1 MTVQYLID
9 SENVGDFWI
18 PLLDLPAEKSALIV
32 FYTRNSPHMSYESLI
47 RLKESDRTVTFVK
60 CYEGT
65 NALDFQLV
73 SELGYLI
80 GKEEDGSF
88 VIVTNDTGFDAAVKY
103 WRRKKKSVKRITGKE
118 CKNLERRLK
127 EDIGEN
133 RSSRQRAA
141 SMGNPPAEPDASDP
155 SIEKGDGELSG
166 AGRQP
171 AEETEQRSSRP
182 VLRDAESA
190 ALPDSDED
198 SYEEI
203 SYGETSYG
211 ETSFEETSFE
221 ETSFEETADDLEE
234 EDSVFD
240 GPSYGDDDQE
250 DNDQGMFD
258 DAVFGS
264 GVADDEPDRVDES
277 RQPEEDEE
285 EKNGEEERTL
295 RGDGSEAEPETD
307 PADEDMTER
316 PEDFPEDHSFAQ
328 EEEEG
333 SSEEFL
339 SPDHQGHERIVPGV
353 TIPESESYFSTASA
367 EGSLTGE
374 EVVQPLEETPG
385 LPFSATKD
393 SDKQKT
399 SDQDRTEETASSE
412 TASSEKN
419 SSEGNSSE
427 GNFSRG
433 STSERNPSGT
443 EFSETEA
450 SGAENGEKD
459 DQGLSPESG
468 HRSKSRRS
476 RTRRSR
482 SASRKTEQPA
492 EEDQVRDDDEKQ
504 RTIPSDQEGTSG
516 GQSQPV
522 KAKAD
527 SLPDDEEIARIV
539 ACIGP
544 ENLAELHNQLA
555 TFYGD
560 QGKDIYLSIKSNSRN
575 LPVLKPDL
583 GQKFAYYCEII
594 FARSDY
600 SGEYPADISEFLL
613 NAREKL
619 GNLNSLRYALIK
631 QYGKEKG
638 RRFYF
643 LLKPFVKT
651 MYQM

>member
-18 PLLDLPAEKSALIV
+18 PLLELPADKTELIV

-47 RLKESDRTVTFVK
+47 RLKESDRTVTFIK

-127 EDIGEN
+127 EDLGES
-133 RSSRQRAA
+133 RSSRQRPLPEEYP
-141 SMGNPPAEPDASDP
+141 SFEPEISGESGN
-155 SIEKGDGELSG
+155 GELHEDGS
-166 AGRQP
+166 QP

-190 ALPDSDED
+190 ALPDPEED
-198 SYEEI
+198 SCEE
-203 SYGETSYG
+203 SAG
-211 ETSFEETSFE
+211 
-221 ETSFEETADDLEE
+221 ETADVLQDDEA
-234 EDSVFD
+234 DFD
-240 GPSYGDDDQE
+240 GPSYEDSDQE
-250 DNDQGMFD
+250 IYD
-258 DAVFGS
+258 DEDLPFTVEDDGS
-264 GVADDEPDRVDES
+264 GPAEDEYA
-277 RQPEEDEE
+277 QPEEEE
-285 EKNGEEERTL
+285 
-295 RGDGSEAEPETD
+295 SAEPEEYSEEGNSGEDGPEESDDLQPESGAAQKEDEKEEDHEELLSSDQSGQEPGDAGMNVPGTGAELSAEVSAEAGED
-307 PADEDMTER
+307 SLPGQKTGQPADETPES
-316 PEDFPEDHSFAQ
+316 PEDPESFPHGGSDPDGQKMYAQ
-328 EEEEG
+328 ENTEEE
-333 SSEEFL
+333 
-339 SPDHQGHERIVPGV
+339 
-353 TIPESESYFSTASA
+353 AS
-367 EGSLTGE
+367 
-374 EVVQPLEETPG
+374 
-385 LPFSATKD
+385 
-393 SDKQKT
+393 
-399 SDQDRTEETASSE
+399 
-412 TASSEKN
+412 
-419 SSEGNSSE
+419 
-427 GNFSRG
+427 
-433 STSERNPSGT
+433 SGT
-443 EFSETEA
+443 EKE
-450 SGAENGEKD
+450 EKD
-459 DQGLSPESG
+459 DQVLSSESSESG

-482 SASRKTEQPA
+482 SGSRKQDQSSEDEQSGGN
-492 EEDQVRDDDEKQ
+492 DEKQ
-504 RTIPSDQEGTSG
+504 RHLPSDQEESAD
-516 GQSQPV
+516 SQPQP
-522 KAKAD
+522 AGEKAD
-527 SLPDDEEIARIV
+527 QVPDDEEIARIV
-539 ACIGP
+539 ACIGAD
-544 ENLAELHNQLA
+544 NLAELHNQLA

-560 QGKDIYLSIKSNSRN
+560 QGKDIYLSIKSNSRS

-600 SGEYPADISEFLL
+600 TGEYPADISEFLL

-631 QYGKEKG
+631 HYGKEKG

-643 LLKPFVKT
+643 LLKPFAKT

>member
-133 RSSRQRAA
+133 RFSRQRAA

-221 ETSFEETADDLEE
+221 ETADDLEE

-250 DNDQGMFD
+250 DNNQGMFD
-258 DAVFGS
+258 DAAFGS

-277 RQPEEDEE
+277 RQPEEDQE

-353 TIPESESYFSTASA
+353 TIPESESYSSTASA

-374 EVVQPLEETPG
+374 AVVQPLEETPG

-412 TASSEKN
+412 KN

-427 GNFSRG
+427 GNSSRG

-643 LLKPFVKT
+643 LLKPFAKT